1 MRWVLGAVVLL
12 LVALVLESGLL
23 AYSMYVLLA
32 LLLLSRALARNW
44 IGNLS
49 AAGFAFGSPLLFLVG
64 NLSIYNEAI
73 IWGFA
78 WSVAELY
85 FVFRSRNVSASG
97 LTRALLRILL
107 LRRSSLALA
116 RDFWRAASFGCGGSG
131 VSRRPRR

>member
-1 MRWVLGAVVLL
+1 MFAFAGLIAQILRAS
-12 LVALVLESGLL
+12 ALS
-23 AYSMYVLLA
+23 
-32 LLLLSRALARNW
+32 SRARNW